1 MDQAFVL
8 KQIMDNSIDQ
18 NLRLYMLFI
27 DFKQAY
33 DTIKR
38 ETVYEAM
45 RQMGIGDK
53 LIRLVRMTL
62 KETEFVLANGQLS
75 GKFKVKRGLRQGD
88 PLLTVLFNVTLDSAV
103 KASEIRGNG
112 LIYNQLVQ
120 VMAYADDIVILTRT
134 KNNLVQA
141 LSKLEKAARDKGL
154 RINEGKKSLWR

>member
-1 MDQAFVL
+1 MAVSIKCRVNEVVERKIGQYQCGFRKNRSVMDQVFVL

-18 NLRLYMLFI
+18 NLPLYMLFI

-38 ETVYEAM
+38 EKVYEAM
-45 RQMGIGDK
+45 RQGIGEK
-53 LIRLVRMTL
+53 LIRLVKMTL
-62 KETEFVLANGQLS
+62 KETEYKVLANGQLS

-112 LIYNQLVQ
+112 LIYL
-120 VMAYADDIVILTRT
+120 
-134 KNNLVQA
+134 
-141 LSKLEKAARDKGL
+141 
-154 RINEGKKSLWR
+154 

>member
-1 MDQAFVL
+1 VERKIGQYQCGFRKNRSVMDQVFVL

-18 NLRLYMLFI
+18 NLPLYMLFI

-38 ETVYEAM
+38 EKVYEAM
-45 RQMGIGDK
+45 RQMGIGEK

-62 KETEFVLANGQLS
+62 KETEYKVLANGQLS

-88 PLLTVLFNVTLDSAV
+88 PLSTVLFNITLDSAV

-134 KNNLVQA
+134 KKQT
-141 LSKLEKAARDKGL
+141 STSTK
-154 RINEGKKSLWR
+154 